1 MVTAQE
7 HHGFQKEL
15 LSSDYNMLDVL
26 NLTSVVD
33 SESNTKNPQLHIQ
46 LHSSKK
52 RVSMD
57 RRNFFHVGK
66 QNIDY
71 ITQAN
76 ELLIRTFIHYVSH
89 EVKLTNQPEILELR
103 MLEISKDA
111 QKIRSSQQ
119 P

>member
-1 MVTAQE
+1 
-7 HHGFQKEL
+7 
-15 LSSDYNMLDVL
+15 MLDVL

-46 LHSSKK
+46 QDSSKN
-52 RVSMD
+52 RVSID
-57 RRNFFHVGK
+57 QRNFFHVGK
-66 QNIDY
+66 QNIHY

-76 ELLIRTFIHYVSH
+76 ELLIRTFTHYVSH
-89 EVKLTNQPEILELR
+89 EVNLTNQPEILELR